1 MRRIGVDFELAVNGR
16 SERSGS
22 PVRRY
27 DETILP
33 LPGGSVLVECGP
45 MRLVISAWVGRVPQP
60 GEALVAASKAIEFL
74 EEVASQ
80 RERLSA
86 PWRRLDKLGLS
97 AIPLEMLDSVALVGD
112 EDLTPMASV
121 AGAIADAVATFLVAR
136 GMTKVIVDNG
146 GDLAIR
152 IGDPEERVRVGVR
165 SKVDRRDLDK
175 ILVLTGRRASWGV
188 ATSGLGG
195 RSLTRGIAWSAT
207 AIAEKGALA
216 DAAATSLA
224 NSTWVEW
231 GGIERKRACELD
243 PQSDLGDLEVTVRIG
258 ELPPH
263 VASLGLRKGLEKARL
278 LMERGVI
285 SGAMIRV
292 GHLSESVGLEGIL
305 EG

>member
-1 MRRIGVDFELAVNGR
+1 MRRIGVAFEPAVKGR

-60 GEALVAASKAIEFL
+60 GEALAAASKAIEFL

-80 RERLSA
+80 RERLSG
-86 PWRRLDKLGLS
+86 PWRQLDRLGLS
-97 AIPLEMLDSVALVGD
+97 AIPLEMLESVALVGD
-112 EDLTPMASV
+112 DDLTPMASV

-152 IGDPEERVRVGVR
+152 IGDPQERVRVGVR

-175 ILVLTGRRASWGV
+175 ILVLTGQRPSWGV

-207 AIAEKGALA
+207 AIAENGALA

-231 GGIERKRACELD
+231 SGIERKKACELD
-243 PQSDLGDLEVTVRIG
+243 PQSDIGELEVTVKIG
-258 ELPPH
+258 ELPPD
-263 VASLGLRKGLEKARL
+263 VASLGLRKGVEKARL
-278 LMERGVI
+278 LMERGAI